1 MGMAFA
7 IIAVVAQVVVVQYGR
22 AAVRHAVDEGVRA
35 GSALGAGIQ
44 ACDRRAEQ
52 VMRGPR
58 GVLGG
63 ELGRHIRIECRVDHG
78 TDPPHVVAVARGELS
93 LELPMLG
100 PTFIEVRGSA
110 VVEQEP

>member
-22 AAVRHAVDEGVRA
+22 AALRYAVDEGVRA
-35 GSALGAGIQ
+35 GSALGAGLEV
-44 ACDRRAEQ
+44 CDRRAEQ
-52 VMRGPR
+52 VLRGPG

-63 ELGRHIRIECRVDHG
+63 ELGRHIRVECRVDHG
-78 TDPPHVVAVARGELS
+78 TDPPHIIAVGRGELS
-93 LELPMLG
+93 LELPGLG
-100 PTFIEVRGSA
+100 ATFIEVEGSA